1 MTDLTKHD
9 VLLTELTNI
18 HTLVSVLLN
27 NFKSLREEKS
37 NLEKSFSAVREENK
51 ELLQR
56 IEALEKQLVENKD
69 NSLNSLFGSLDN
81 NEKEELKNKIQNL
94 VNRIDLHL
102 SS

>member
-37 NLEKSFSAVREENK
+37 NLEKSFSAVRAENK